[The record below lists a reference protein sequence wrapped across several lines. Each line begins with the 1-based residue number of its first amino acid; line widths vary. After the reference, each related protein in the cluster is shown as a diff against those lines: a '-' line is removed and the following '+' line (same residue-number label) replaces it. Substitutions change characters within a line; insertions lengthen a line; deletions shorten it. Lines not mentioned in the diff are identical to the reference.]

1 MGNDVKLQ
9 SLVYQ
14 PIIYNYMSCI
24 LILRIR
30 YTYVIDRHSTALP
43 FFLLVLAYHMR
54 QKKAMLP
61 GKLWKTPLPIYSKE

>member
-1 MGNDVKLQ
+1 
-9 SLVYQ
+9 
-14 PIIYNYMSCI
+14 MSCI

-61 GKLWKTPLPIYSKE
+61 GKL